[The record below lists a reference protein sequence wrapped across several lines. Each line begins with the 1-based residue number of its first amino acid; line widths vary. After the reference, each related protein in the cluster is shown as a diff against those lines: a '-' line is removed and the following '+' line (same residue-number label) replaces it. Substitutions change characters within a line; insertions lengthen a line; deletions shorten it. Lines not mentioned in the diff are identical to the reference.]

1 MRQTILGL
9 AVLTT
14 VSAAAQAP
22 PKWDVGAIRRNISGT
37 PVSTLNTRSEKLV
50 AINVTAEMLIRSA
63 FPFESYRIFGAPGW
77 WSADRYDV
85 TAVATGPATPDQVR
99 MMTQQL
105 LADHFKLTTHIE
117 TRELNTYTLVLVR
130 GDGQLG
136 PSLTRFPEDCESLR
150 TSGKLPPA
158 TAPKTIED
166 LAMVRPCM
174 SSQGPGFFT
183 AGGRTLDALT
193 RMLSGELRAAP
204 VFDRTGLAG
213 NFSIG
218 LRWNADPTA
227 GIDAKFPSLTTALQ
241 EQLGLKLES
250 GRDPVEVLVID
261 RLERPTTTE

>member
-1 MRQTILGL
+1 MRQTVLAF

-14 VSAAAQAP
+14 ISAAAQAP

-37 PVSTLNTRSEKLV
+37 PASTLNTRGEKLV
-50 AINVTAEMLIRSA
+50 GVNVTAEMLIRSA

-99 MMTQQL
+99 LMTQQL
-105 LADHFKLTTHIE
+105 LADHFRLSTHIE
-117 TRELNTYTLVLVR
+117 TRELNTYSLVLVR
-130 GDGQLG
+130 DDGKLG
-136 PSLTRFPEDCESLR
+136 PSLTRFPDDCEALR
-150 TSGKLPPA
+150 ASGRLPPT
-158 TAPKTIED
+158 TAPTTIED
-166 LAMVRPCM
+166 LAMVRPCI
-174 SSQGPGFFT
+174 SSGGPGLFT

-193 RMLSGELRAAP
+193 RMLSGELRAP

-213 NFSIG
+213 NFNIG
-218 LRWNADPTA
+218 LRWNPDPTA
-227 GIDAKFPSLTTALQ
+227 GIDAKLPSLPTALQ

-261 RLERPTTTE
+261 RLERPTSTD